1 MHATQVDYL
10 FECLKLKSR
19 QSNNTATH
27 NMEHPTCSVKREAIS
42 IKKDYVHGAREGKV
56 NLSFWIDEDL
66 RNQLTIIWVKMGIR
80 RTQDGMAEMVRSY
93 LEAHG
98 EG

>member
-1 MHATQVDYL
+1 MKAEVAVEQEVEKT
-10 FECLKLKSR
+10 KSSR
-19 QSNNTATH
+19 PST
-27 NMEHPTCSVKREAIS
+27 
-42 IKKDYVHGAREGKV
+42 REGKV
-56 NLSFWIDEDL
+56 NLSFWMDEDL
-66 RNQLTIIWVKMGIR
+66 RNQLTIIWAKKGIR

>member
-1 MHATQVDYL
+1 VKAEVAVEQEVEKT
-10 FECLKLKSR
+10 KSAR
-19 QSNNTATH
+19 PST
-27 NMEHPTCSVKREAIS
+27 
-42 IKKDYVHGAREGKV
+42 REGKV

-66 RNQLTIIWVKMGIR
+66 RNQLTITWAKKGIR
-80 RTQDGMAEMVRSY
+80 RTQDGMAEMVASY

>member
-1 MHATQVDYL
+1 MAPKPAPIRRSSSRPVVKPDVAVEQEV
-10 FECLKLKSR
+10 EKLKSTR
-19 QSNNTATH
+19 PST
-27 NMEHPTCSVKREAIS
+27 
-42 IKKDYVHGAREGKV
+42 REGKV

-66 RNQLTIIWVKMGIR
+66 RNQLTIIWAKKGIR